1 MNRSRLLFSF
11 SLINFIAV
19 FICIFFLN
27 DIVVFKF
34 NAYFQVDQLVSR
46 WYDIILPA
54 LQLIAVIIIMT
65 IDIREAGSIPHV
77 YRYIVAYIAISVAT
91 FYTWIMIAIQFGN
104 YEIGQTIKLP
114 LTSVILIPIALFVLI
129 YSYYQGTKP
138 YKSFSMFGFSWVRDN
153 PVVWQK
159 THYHAGRLGMI
170 SAMML
175 IILAIVNDIVY
186 KSNWAYFIAFLIL
199 FMVYYFFTVI
209 YSLAVKDRY
218 N

>member
-11 SLINFIAV
+11 SLINLISV
-19 FICIFFLN
+19 FVCIFFLN

-46 WYDIILPA
+46 WYDIILPI
-54 LQLIAVIIIMT
+54 LQLIAVSIIMS

-104 YEIGQTIKLP
+104 YAIGETIKLP
-114 LTSVILIPIALFVLI
+114 LTSVILIPIALVVLI

-138 YKSFSMFGFSWVRDN
+138 YNSFSIFGYSWVKNN

-159 THYHAGRLGMI
+159 THFHAGRLGMI
-170 SAMML
+170 SAMGL

-186 KSNWAYFIAFLIL
+186 KSTWAYVIAFLIL
-199 FMVYYFFTVI
+199 VVVYYLFTVL
-209 YSLAVKDRY
+209 YSLSISRHY